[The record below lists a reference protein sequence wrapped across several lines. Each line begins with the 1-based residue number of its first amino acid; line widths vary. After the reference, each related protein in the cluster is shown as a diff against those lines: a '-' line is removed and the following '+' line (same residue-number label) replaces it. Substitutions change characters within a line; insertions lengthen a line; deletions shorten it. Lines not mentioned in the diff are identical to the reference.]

1 MTLSV
6 GVYNILNGED
16 YLHYLK
22 TKERRLVPERFAD
35 AIKDMGLD
43 VCALNEVRDHPALE
57 GVCTWNRSGRVI
69 AERLGYTYVFAK
81 AIDVPGGGYGN
92 ALISRYPVENIRM
105 IPIHIKPEDRDPN
118 GVARWYEDRVLLC
131 ADIAAQDKTLTVMVT
146 HFGLNE
152 DEKAAAV
159 KVVREEAEKCQNPV
173 VFMGDLNIGE
183 ASPHYASL
191 CSFLE
196 DSVAVIKGSAQ
207 SFPSPEPDRRNDYL
221 FTKGA
226 IKVTEASVP
235 KVIIS
240 DHRPYVATVELL

>member
-1 MTLSV
+1 MLSV
-6 GVYNILNGED
+6 GVFNILNGED
-16 YLHYLK
+16 YVHYLQ
-22 TKERRLVPERFAD
+22 TRERRLVPERFAD
-35 AIKDMGLD
+35 AIKEIGLD
-43 VCALNEVRDHPALE
+43 VCALNEVRDHAAQE
-57 GVCTWNRSGRVI
+57 GVCSWNQSGRVI
-69 AERLGYTYVFAK
+69 AERLGYTYIFAK

-92 ALISRYPVENIRM
+92 ALISRYPVSNVKAV
-105 IPIHIKPEDRDPN
+105 PIHIAPENRDPN

-152 DEKAAAV
+152 DEKAVAV